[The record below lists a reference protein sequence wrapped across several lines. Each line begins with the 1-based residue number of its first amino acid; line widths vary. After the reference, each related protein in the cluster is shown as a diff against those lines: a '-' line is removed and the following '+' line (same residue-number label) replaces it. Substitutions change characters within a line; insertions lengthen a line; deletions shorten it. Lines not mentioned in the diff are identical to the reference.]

1 MNPSKRIQAMQSSPI
16 RKLVPFADKAKKNG
30 TRVFHLNIGQPDIE
44 TPHVFWDAIHNF
56 EERVLAYSH
65 SQGLPEYHAST
76 LEYYKRNNI
85 ELEENELMITTG
97 GSESILFALIACCEH
112 GDEVIV
118 FEPFYTNYNG
128 FATMAGVKLV
138 PVTTYAEN
146 GFDLPE
152 MSEVE
157 KKITKKTSAIM
168 ICNPNNPTGSVY
180 TRKKIAQLAEL
191 VEKKGLFLLSDEVYR
206 EFTYE
211 GKKHVSV
218 MEFPTIAQ
226 NAIMLDSISK
236 RYSACGARLGSL
248 ATKNKQIV
256 REVMKLAQARLCAP
270 TLEQVG
276 ATRMNRQLGKEYFEE
291 MTAEYQ
297 KRRDIVMSY
306 LKHEHDIVCRTPGG
320 AFYIIAK
327 LPVKDSTHFAQW
339 MLEKYSDKGQT
350 TMVAPAGGFYASK
363 KQGEDEIR
371 IAYILKEE
379 NLKRAMEILIKGL
392 RQYIANGEK

>member
-1 MNPSKRIQAMQSSPI
+1 MKPSKRIQKMQASPI

-30 TRVFHLNIGQPDIE
+30 TKVFHLNIGQPDIE
-44 TPHVFWDAIHNF
+44 TPHVFWDAIHKF
-56 EERVLAYSH
+56 EERVLSYSH

-76 LEYYKRNNI
+76 IEYYKNNNI
-85 ELEENELMITTG
+85 ELEEDELIITTG
-97 GSESILFALIACCEH
+97 GSESILFALMACCEH

-128 FATMAGVKLV
+128 FATIAGVKLV
-138 PVTTYAEN
+138 PVTTYAED
-146 GFDLPE
+146 GFDLPSVAE
-152 MSEVE
+152 IE
-157 KKITKKTSAIM
+157 KKITSKTSAIM

-180 TRKKIAQLAEL
+180 TREKLSQLAEL
-191 VEKKGLFLLSDEVYR
+191 VKRKDLFLLSDEVYR

-218 MEFPTIAQ
+218 MEFPVIAQ

-248 ATKNKQIV
+248 ATKNKEIV
-256 REVMKLAQARLCAP
+256 KEVMKLAQARLCAP

-276 ATRMNRQLGKEYFEE
+276 ATEMNKQLGADYFAETVE
-291 MTAEYQ
+291 EYQ

-306 LKHEHDIVCRTPGG
+306 LEHEHDIVCLTPGG

-327 LPVKDSTHFAQW
+327 LPIKDSNHFAQW
-339 MLEKYSDKGQT
+339 MLEKYSDNNET
-350 TMVAPAGGFYASK
+350 TMVAPAGGFYASEN
-363 KQGEDEIR
+363 QGNDEIR
-371 IAYILKEE
+371 IAYILKEK
-379 NLKRAMEILIKGL
+379 NLKRAMEILLKGL